1 MNNDYVVWRD
11 AALPTAQRVE
21 ALMTEMTIDEKVS
34 QLGSFWIR
42 PAERNNSGEGNVA
55 PMENTF
61 SNDQT
66 SFDQEIVGG
75 LGQITRAFG
84 SAPLD
89 PTEGRAR
96 LAELQRKVIAANR
109 LGIPALA
116 HEECLTG
123 FTALGATCY
132 PASIAWG
139 ASWDPELV
147 SEMASRI
154 GADMKKVG
162 VHLGLSP
169 VLDVVRDYRWG
180 RVEETLG
187 EDPHLVSE
195 LSTAYVRG
203 IQGSGVHATLK
214 HFAGYSASRAGR
226 NHAPVTIGHREFEDV
241 ILPPF
246 ERAVREGEVKSVMN
260 SYSDI
265 DGEAPAASHRL
276 LTEILRDRWGFTGTV
291 VSDYW
296 AVSFLE
302 TMHRVAKDQ
311 DEAGIISLA
320 AGMDVELPETNA
332 FRNLAQAVADGRL
345 NAQVLDTAVR
355 RVLTQ
360 KVELGLL
367 DAAWTPESAW
377 ESGEVEFDSIQNRAH
392 ARKMAEQSIVL
403 LKNDGILPLTADS
416 SVSRIAVL
424 GPSASQPRT
433 HLGCYSFTN
442 HVLSRFFGEDEHG
455 IEIPSI
461 LDSLRARPELAHA
474 QITYARGV
482 DFIDLDDS
490 GIADAVQAA
499 QDAQIAVLTVGD
511 LAGLF
516 GRGTSGE
523 GCDVVD
529 LALPGRQ
536 ADLVEAVLN
545 TGTPTILV
553 LVTGRPYSLGN
564 FAQRAAGIV
573 QAFMPGEEG
582 GPAMASV
589 LTGEVN
595 PSGKL
600 PVQIPDH
607 VGGQPGTY
615 LAAPLAWHSDGV
627 SNLDPRPLYP
637 FGFGQSYTQFEI
649 ADLEISAAQITTD
662 GTVEISATLTNIGDR
677 EGAEVVQLYLN
688 DHVSTVVRPRR
699 WLSGFAKVLLAAG
712 ESKRVTFSVHA
723 DRTSFTGLSNQ
734 RIVEPGVFGVEV
746 GSSSENLPLSG
757 QFEIAGE
764 TRVVP
769 EGRVLDTP
777 VQITALVPLNN

>member
-21 ALMTEMTIDEKVS
+21 ALMSEMTIDEKVS

-42 PAERNNSGEGNVA
+42 PAERNKDGEGNVA

-61 SNDQT
+61 SNDQS
-66 SFDQEIVGG
+66 SFDQEILGG

-89 PTEGRAR
+89 PAEGRDR
-96 LAELQRKVIAANR
+96 LAELQHKVIAANR

-139 ASWDPELV
+139 ASWDPQLV
-147 SEMASRI
+147 KEMASRI
-154 GADMKKVG
+154 GSDMKKVG

-296 AVSFLE
+296 AISFLE

-377 ESGEVEFDSIQNRAH
+377 ESAEVEFDSAQNRAH
-392 ARKMAEQSIVL
+392 ARKMAEQSIIL
-403 LKNDGILPLTADS
+403 LKNDGILPLKTDS
-416 SVSRIAVL
+416 SNSRIAVL

-461 LDSLRARPELAHA
+461 LDSLRAHPELAEA
-474 QITYARGV
+474 QVTYARGV

-490 GIADAVQAA
+490 GIAAAVQAA
-499 QDAQIAVLTVGD
+499 KDAQVAVVTVGD

-536 ADLVEAVLN
+536 AELVEAVLN

-564 FAQRAAGIV
+564 FAQRAAGII

-582 GPAMASV
+582 GPALASV

-637 FGFGQSYTQFEI
+637 FGFGKSYTKFEL
-649 ADLEISAAQITTD
+649 ADLEISDTQIPND
-662 GTVEISATLTNIGDR
+662 GTVEISATLTNTGDR

-688 DHVSTVVRPRR
+688 DQVSTVVRPRR

-734 RIVEPGVFGVEV
+734 RIVEPGDFGVEV
-746 GSSSENLPLSG
+746 GTSSEDLPLSG
-757 QFEIAGE
+757 KFEITGE
-764 TRVVP
+764 TRVIP

-777 VQITALVPLNN
+777 VQVTALVPLKN